1 MKEEQNLSKQ
11 EYEEKIK
18 MDLLKM
24 DRDFLNKVCDKL
36 IEILINAFD
45 PRDLYYLLVDS
56 IEEEEIAEEIF
67 SRIVKLARKAIK
79 QNVKEVI

>member
-1 MKEEQNLSKQ
+1 MAEQFTNKK

-18 MDLLKM
+18 LDLLRM
-24 DRDFLNKVCDKL
+24 DRDFLNKVCDELVK
-36 IEILINAFD
+36 IIINGFD
-45 PRDLYYLLVDS
+45 GRDLYYLLVDG

-79 QNVKEVI
+79 EDVKEVI

>member
-1 MKEEQNLSKQ
+1 MSEQFTNKK
-11 EYEEKIK
+11 EYEEKVK

-24 DRDFLNKVCDKL
+24 DRDFLNKVCDELVK
-36 IEILINAFD
+36 IIINAFD
-45 PRDLYYLLVDS
+45 PRDLYYVLMDS

-67 SRIVKLARKAIK
+67 ARIVKLAKDGVK

>member
-1 MKEEQNLSKQ
+1 MSEQFTNKK

-18 MDLLKM
+18 LDLLKM
-24 DRDFLNKVCDKL
+24 DRDFLNRVCDKL
-36 IEILINAFD
+36 VEILINGFD
-45 PRDLYYLLVDS
+45 PHDLYYIIFDS

-67 SRIVKLARKAIK
+67 ARIVRFAQKGIK

>member
-1 MKEEQNLSKQ
+1 MEEKNLSKQ
-11 EYEEKIK
+11 EYEEKVK

-24 DRDFLNKVCDKL
+24 DRDFLNKVCDELVK
-36 IEILINAFD
+36 ILLQTID
-45 PRDLYYLLVDS
+45 PRDLYYIILDY

-67 SRIVKLARKAIK
+67 SRIVKFAQKGIK